1 MFLNAAKVSLN
12 SVAMTLGGIILARHY
27 LSIDLDLAQ
36 ASEKKGLF
44 DVESKAFCFQKW
56 EELPTFERKRERE
69 RERESPHHTTLSP
82 RCCFSPCS
90 SSPLWP
96 KPARHLNQLPTHT
109 NHNNKKQSEA
119 RKTYSFW
126 PGRATWRDGGGVVND
141 TVTGIATWDGV
152 VPPEC
157 LPNPSILRLSADLK
171 WVEAREPLH
180 ADIDAKKT
188 NGIGPGMAFAKAIL
202 VANRS
207 GASGEIG
214 LVPCAVG
221 GTNITQWTRGSF
233 LYNQMIR
240 RAKAALN
247 NGGTIRA
254 LLWYQGESD
263 TANRK
268 DAKSY
273 KNRVE
278 TFFGDVRLD
287 LQSPALPIIQ
297 VALASGEEAAFVETV
312 REAQL
317 GVDFLNVRTVDA
329 KGLPLE
335 TDGLHLTTPA
345 QVRLGQMLA
354 AAYLQFLPSSSTA
367 GTSDAPRTLCNFVS
381 NLGKGQTN
389 AL

>member
-1 MFLNAAKVSLN
+1 MA
-12 SVAMTLGGIILARHY
+12 
-27 LSIDLDLAQ
+27 
-36 ASEKKGLF
+36 
-44 DVESKAFCFQKW
+44 
-56 EELPTFERKRERE
+56 
-69 RERESPHHTTLSP
+69 
-82 RCCFSPCS
+82 
-90 SSPLWP
+90 
-96 KPARHLNQLPTHT
+96 
-109 NHNNKKQSEA
+109 
-119 RKTYSFW
+119 
-126 PGRATWRDGGGVVND
+126 GRGGVVND
-141 TVTGIATWDGV
+141 TVTGIATWDRV

-157 LPNPSILRLSADLK
+157 RPNPSILRLSADLT

-180 ADIDAKKT
+180 ADIDAKKI
-188 NGIGPGMAFAKAIL
+188 NGIGPGMAFANAIL

-207 GASGEIG
+207 GASGVIG

-263 TANRK
+263 TANGE

-278 TFFGDVRLD
+278 TFFGDVRMD

-297 VALASGEEAAFVETV
+297 VALASGEEAAFIEIV

-335 TDGLHLTTPA
+335 PDGLHLTTPA

-354 AAYLQFLPSSSTA
+354 AAYLQFLPSSSTT
-367 GTSDAPRTLCNFVS
+367 GTSDAPRTLSNFVS
-381 NLGKGQTN
+381 NLVIFLLLKFFSITIS
-389 AL
+389 

>member
-1 MFLNAAKVSLN
+1 MLLFALLFFSL
-12 SVAMTLGGIILARHY
+12 VAQACSASQPTTHPHQPQQQKTEQYTKHIFILA
-27 LSIDLDLAQ
+27 
-36 ASEKKGLF
+36 G
-44 DVESKAFCFQKW
+44 
-56 EELPTFERKRERE
+56 
-69 RERESPHHTTLSP
+69 
-82 RCCFSPCS
+82 
-90 SSPLWP
+90 
-96 KPARHLNQLPTHT
+96 
-109 NHNNKKQSEA
+109 QSNMA
-119 RKTYSFW
+119 
-126 PGRATWRDGGGVVND
+126 GRGGVVND

-157 LPNPSILRLSADLK
+157 RPNPSILRLSADLT
-171 WVEAREPLH
+171 WIEAREPLH

-207 GASGEIG
+207 GASGVIG

-221 GTNITQWTRGSF
+221 GTNITQWARGSF

-263 TANRK
+263 TANRE

-297 VALASGEEAAFVETV
+297 VALASGEEAAFIEIV

-335 TDGLHLTTPA
+335 PDGLHLTTPA

-354 AAYLQFLPSSSTA
+354 AAYLQFLPSSSTT
-367 GTSDAPRTLCNFVS
+367 GTSDAPRTLSNFVS
-381 NLGKGQTN
+381 NLVIFLLLKICSITIS
-389 AL
+389 

>member
-1 MFLNAAKVSLN
+1 MLLFALLFFSL
-12 SVAMTLGGIILARHY
+12 VAQACSASQPTTHPHQPQQQKTEQGTKNIFILA
-27 LSIDLDLAQ
+27 
-36 ASEKKGLF
+36 G
-44 DVESKAFCFQKW
+44 
-56 EELPTFERKRERE
+56 
-69 RERESPHHTTLSP
+69 
-82 RCCFSPCS
+82 
-90 SSPLWP
+90 
-96 KPARHLNQLPTHT
+96 
-109 NHNNKKQSEA
+109 QSNMA
-119 RKTYSFW
+119 
-126 PGRATWRDGGGVVND
+126 GRGGVVND

-157 LPNPSILRLSADLK
+157 RPNPSILRLSADLT
-171 WVEAREPLH
+171 WIEAREPLH

-207 GASGEIG
+207 GASGVIG

-221 GTNITQWTRGSF
+221 GTNITHWARGSF

-263 TANRK
+263 TANRE

-297 VALASGEEAAFVETV
+297 VALASGEEAAFIDIV

-335 TDGLHLTTPA
+335 PDGLHLTTPA

-354 AAYLQFLPSSSTA
+354 AAYLQFLPSSSTT
-367 GTSDAPRTLCNFVS
+367 GTSDAPRTLSNFVS
-381 NLGKGQTN
+381 NLVIFLLLKICSITIS
-389 AL
+389 